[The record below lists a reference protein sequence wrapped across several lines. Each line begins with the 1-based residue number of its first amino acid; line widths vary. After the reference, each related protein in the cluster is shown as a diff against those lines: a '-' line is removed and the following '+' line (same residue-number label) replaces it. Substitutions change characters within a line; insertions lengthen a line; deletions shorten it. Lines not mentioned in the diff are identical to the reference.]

1 MTLEEQPERD
11 ALRAELDD
19 ARGELLA
26 SVDGITQD
34 EFARRPPGGASEADE
49 RWPVRD
55 VLWHVG
61 YSDDWTRRA
70 VDRGLRG
77 EAAPPFEHRRRPAY
91 LNTPELLREW
101 LDQSRRPTLSLM
113 RRMRDDD
120 LEREVR
126 LASGRSRR
134 IGDLLREAAA
144 HDREHAEQVRALR
157 ALPPA
162 PER

>member
-1 MTLEEQPERD
+1 MTSDAQPGIE
-11 ALRAELDD
+11 ALRVELEA
-19 ARGELLA
+19 ARGELIEALE
-26 SVDGITQD
+26 GIRQE
-34 EFARRPPGGASEADE
+34 EFVRRPPGEVIEGEE

-70 VDRGLRG
+70 VDHGLRG

-157 ALPPA
+157 ALPPP